1 MHWVKDKSQLNSL
14 TIQYV
19 PIMFIRSHDLS
30 THKGKGYMYIDLYII
45 KYFFNSTNRNAD
57 TKDY

>member
-1 MHWVKDKSQLNSL
+1 
-14 TIQYV
+14 
-19 PIMFIRSHDLS
+19 MFIRSHDLS
-30 THKGKGYMYIDLYII
+30 THKGKVYMYIDLYII